1 MRAFYNP
8 GLRMPKPAC
17 WACVAAGRAGLRRG
31 AGGAG
36 KGRAGPRK
44 IVHPMTLKFLLDNY
58 YLVIALVASGA
69 LLVWPLFRD
78 RAGGP
83 KLGTLAATQLMN
95 RREVQ
100 IVDVRSAAEFGTGT
114 LREARNLPLEEVA
127 ARAGELRK
135 DKPVIVVC
143 EAGRRASLAA
153 VKLRSAGIGEV
164 YILEGGLGAWR
175 AAGLPVA
182 KAAT

>member
-1 MRAFYNP
+1 
-8 GLRMPKPAC
+8 
-17 WACVAAGRAGLRRG
+17 
-31 AGGAG
+31 
-36 KGRAGPRK
+36 
-44 IVHPMTLKFLLDNY
+44 MTVKFLLDNY
-58 YLVIALVASGA
+58 YLVLA
-69 LLVWPLFRD
+69 LLVSGGFLAWPILRG

-95 RREVQ
+95 KRDVQ

-114 LREARNLPLEEVA
+114 LRDARNLPLEEVA
-127 ARAGELRK
+127 ARAAELRK

-143 EAGRRASLAA
+143 EAGRRAALAA

-164 YILEGGLGAWR
+164 YILDGGLSAWR

-182 KAAT
+182 KAA